1 MFERSERALKFVCAG
16 LALLLILQVV
26 RGFVRSD
33 PLSQLKIPAL
43 PVLSVSQ
50 DAQSGGKG
58 TNTVTNSGAAKIG
71 TNSSSNQS
79 VGTGTNALAAKDSSA
94 KETNAAV
101 AGDTNASLEIV
112 TSKSDSNSTAASKFS
127 KALTN
132 SIPGEVSKSAS
143 TNMAKRPSTNITE
156 TNVLASADV
165 TKKDKSTN
173 APGAGPAKGS
183 AGPGSEMA
191 MMMGPPGFGGPG
203 GKKGAPLQPRIQ
215 AEVDKITD
223 SEILGPV
230 IRPMPMAL
238 LGLAGNSAFLRAPNG
253 QTGLVKVGDEL
264 GGLKL
269 LRIGTNRVLIEQEG
283 EKKELTIFSGYGSE
297 TLMPKNKE
305 PAGTN
310 ALGPAAPQGKAPS
323 MPKQSADSHEPNKN
337 TSNSL

>member
-1 MFERSERALKFVCAG
+1 MFERSERVLKIACGG
-16 LALLLILQVV
+16 LALLLIFQVARGLV
-26 RGFVRSD
+26 RRD
-33 PLSQLKIPAL
+33 PLSHLKIPAL
-43 PVLSVSQ
+43 PVLAVTQ
-50 DAQSGGKG
+50 DAQPGGKA
-58 TNTVTNSGAAKIG
+58 TNAVSNSGTTKAG
-71 TNSSSNQS
+71 TNSSSNPS
-79 VGTGTNALAAKDSSA
+79 VAKGTNALAAKDSSG
-94 KETNAAV
+94 KGTNAAV
-101 AGDTNASLEIV
+101 AGDTNASTEIV
-112 TSKSDSNSTAASKFS
+112 TTKSDSNSTAGSKFL

-132 SIPGEVSKSAS
+132 SVPGETPKSAS
-143 TNMAKRPSTNITE
+143 TNVAERTGTNSAETNIT
-156 TNVLASADV
+156 SAEV

-173 APGAGPAKGS
+173 ASGAGPAKGN
-183 AGPGSEMA
+183 AAPGQEMA

-203 GKKGAPLQPRIQ
+203 GKKATPLQPRIQ

-310 ALGPAAPQGKAPS
+310 APGPAAPQGKAAS
-323 MPKQSADSHEPNKN
+323 TPKQSADSHEPNKR